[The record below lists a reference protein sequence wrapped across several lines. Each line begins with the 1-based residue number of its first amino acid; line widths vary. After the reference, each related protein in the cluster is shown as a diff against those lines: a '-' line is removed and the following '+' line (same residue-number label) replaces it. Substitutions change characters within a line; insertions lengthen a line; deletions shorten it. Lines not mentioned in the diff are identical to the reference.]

1 MFILS
6 LIGLVVTAFLLYV
19 FIEWF
24 NAYTQEKAH
33 YKFFTME
40 HSAAMVIS
48 YGLIFFGN
56 GNMQSALRDHGD
68 ALNGALVI
76 AIGVAILI
84 GVIVNNFKK
93 TPKKLALIG
102 TVLQI
107 ILYVPIA
114 IGALII
120 AAAMVAYFSQTKPVY
135 SINSRD

>member
-1 MFILS
+1 MFILT
-6 LIGLVVTAFLLYV
+6 LIGLVAAGLLLYG

-24 NAYTQEKAH
+24 NGYTQEKAR

-56 GNMQSALRDHGD
+56 GNMQSALENHGD

-76 AIGVAILI
+76 GIGAVILI
-84 GVIVNNFKK
+84 VVIVNNFKNA
-93 TPKKLALIG
+93 PKKLAFIG

-107 ILYVPIA
+107 ILYIPIA
-114 IGALII
+114 IGAVII
-120 AAAMVAYFSQTKPVY
+120 AAAMFAYFSQTKPVY
-135 SINSRD
+135 NINSRD